1 MESTLFEIFD
11 PVLTD
16 IDAVLVERGTPLS
29 QRPFDAALL
38 MVRSNIFE
46 FSTDGGNTQ
55 YVHDGTA
62 AFAKTEWFRSLYKKV
77 DEWYA
82 NRYGATLNQMDREP
96 LAGVILF
103 GTIHQ
108 LSSLQISKTAAL
120 SYSTGCSFWI
130 CAAIWLQISPSH
142 FSS

>member
-1 MESTLFEIFD
+1 MENFMESTLFEIFD
-11 PVLTD
+11 PVLTE

-82 NRYGATLNQMDREP
+82 NRYGSTLKQMDRKP
-96 LAGVILF
+96 LAGVILIF
-103 GTIHQ
+103 GTPFHERPAT
-108 LSSLQISKTAAL
+108 SSITVTYEQQN
-120 SYSTGCSFWI
+120 STNSNR
-130 CAAIWLQISPSH
+130 P
-142 FSS
+142 